1 MVNDNQ
7 QTPITYRRVTMF
19 STAQTA
25 FNSRFNPLKK
35 SRVSGDIVRRVR
47 RIAEEE
53 ALQLFHR
60 QHMSPAQIITYY
72 TGKTQP
78 DAHFT
83 DAVEEIVRFNLD
95 LIESRGFA
103 PF

>member
-1 MVNDNQ
+1 MFN
-7 QTPITYRRVTMF
+7 TAHHAITG
-19 STAQTA
+19 
-25 FNSRFNPLKK
+25 RFNPLKK
-35 SRVSGDIVRRVR
+35 SRVSSDIVRRVR

-60 QHMSPAQIITYY
+60 QHMTPTQIITYY
-72 TGKTQP
+72 TGKSLP

-83 DAVEEIVRFNLD
+83 DAVEEIVRFNLE